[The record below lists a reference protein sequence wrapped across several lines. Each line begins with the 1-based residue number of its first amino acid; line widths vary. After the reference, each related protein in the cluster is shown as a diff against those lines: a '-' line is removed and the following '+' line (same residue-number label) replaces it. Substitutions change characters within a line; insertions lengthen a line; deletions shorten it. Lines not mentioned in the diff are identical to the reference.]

1 MFGVSQVLQGLD
13 RMSLPFPA
21 QVLGEAGGEWKGIL
35 LSLAP
40 EAGL

>member
-21 QVLGEAGGEWKGIL
+21 QVLGGAEVSGKDPARLASEAAL
-35 LSLAP
+35 
-40 EAGL
+40 